1 MAFDDIL
8 GNKRAKSILAKSLQ
22 RKRLPN
28 SLLFF
33 GPEGVGKGE
42 AALVVAKALNCLNK
56 NDDACEEC
64 PSCRAINR
72 QNFPDVMIFKPD
84 NDGHKI
90 EQMRILKQSAYLRP
104 MVGKKR
110 VFVIFE
116 ADKMRDDASNSL
128 LKILEEPPPFSF
140 VFLLTSNPDMILP
153 TIRSRC
159 LLLQFTPVF
168 KEEIE
173 KTLVERGQDV
183 RRARIVSHLVD
194 GSLKQAIGLDWDE
207 LEKKRQKGWRL
218 FLSLL
223 KKEKASFSFRE
234 WINQRYQ
241 DKREVEETFEILS
254 TFCRDALLIKGGGD
268 DRYLLN
274 LDYRNKMM
282 DATAGIGFDET
293 LDFMERIDYHLYA
306 LKKNCNVR
314 LLLSSFF
321 SHCLRHDHV

>member
-42 AALVVAKALNCLNK
+42 AALVVAKALNCLKK

-72 QNFPDVMIFKPD
+72 QNFPDVMIFKPE

-110 VFVIFE
+110 VFIIFE

-140 VFLLTSNPDMILP
+140 IFLLTSNPDMILP

-207 LEKKRQKGWRL
+207 LEKKRKKGWEL

-223 KKEKASFSFRE
+223 KKEKVSFSFRE
-234 WINQRYQ
+234 WITQRFQ

-293 LDFMERIDYHLYA
+293 LDLMGRIDYHLYA